1 MSHHHTGSALITVL
15 IISVAIAGMMMA
27 LVDTSVSTLS
37 REQRREQL
45 LRRQTAA
52 ESAANLVLLGVLQSQ
67 NATPPSTA
75 ISLSTSSKSAVA
87 VDLSA
92 PNSVAATVAYQITTT
107 AAAADLSPTLK
118 MSSSDGDLVAGG
130 TKLTATIYPL
140 PWDFKTNAFS
150 GAAGGSVSSWLIKA
164 QAQDGTSSQV
174 KGYDRHR
181 VEIRVKANPTTIN
194 GKGLF
199 SANNYEFKGSA
210 STDSWNSAAGLYGS
224 TAPGYNGNIYAISGL
239 PLISNSGVK
248 GNAFQ
253 TSDPLPAVAIPSP
266 LPGIALPA
274 SITTGSN
281 PNKVTS
287 ITLVAG
293 TTYQCLTAL
302 PDVTYIVGSGG
313 DVTIYVAGDI
323 NVSKPITFVDTRKSS
338 ALPAGNRLWIYQ
350 TDFGAAKTNLNG
362 NAMSGNAADPSRV
375 IIQTAFT
382 GEITLNGSASLGGVL
397 IAPYATIKLL
407 GSFDFFGCLWV
418 EQMYQDQVTGNFK
431 FHYDDYL
438 DNFRFSNRPSYSVSG
453 WRSYTAAWNQ

>member
-45 LRRQTAA
+45 LRRQAAA

-67 NATPPSTA
+67 AETPPTTA
-75 ISLSTSSKSAVA
+75 INLSTSNKNSVP

-92 PNSVAATVAYQITTT
+92 STSAAAMVAYQISTKVT
-107 AAAADLSPTLK
+107 ADDLSPVLK
-118 MSSSDGDLVAGG
+118 MASSNGDMVAGG

-140 PWDFKTNAFS
+140 PWNFKTNAFS
-150 GAAGGSVSSWLIKA
+150 GAAGGSVGSWLIKA
-164 QAQDGTSSQV
+164 QAQDGTPSQV

-210 STDSWNSAAGLYGS
+210 STDSWNSATGVYNSGS
-224 TAPGYNGNIYAISGL
+224 PGSNGNIYAISGL
-239 PLISNSGVK
+239 PLISNSGVN
-248 GNAFQ
+248 GNAYQ
-253 TSDPLPAVAIPSP
+253 TNDPMPAVTIPSP
-266 LPGIALPA
+266 LPGIALPPT
-274 SITTGSN
+274 ITISSVAT
-281 PNKVTS
+281 K
-287 ITLVAG
+287 TLVAG
-293 TTYQCLTAL
+293 TTYSCVGDL
-302 PDVTYIVGSGG
+302 PNVTYIVGSGA
-313 DVTIYVAGDI
+313 DVIIYVAGAID
-323 NVSKPITFVDTRKSS
+323 VSKPISFVDTNKSS

-350 TDFGAAKTNLNG
+350 TDYGAVKTNLNG

-382 GEITLNGSASLGGVL
+382 GEITLNGTASLGGVL
-397 IAPYATIKLL
+397 IAPYATIKLS
-407 GSFDFFGCLWV
+407 GNFNFFGCLWV
-418 EQMYQDQVTGNFK
+418 EQMYQDQVSGNFK

-438 DNFRFSNRPSYSVSG
+438 DNFKFSSNPTYSVSG

>member
-1 MSHHHTGSALITVL
+1 MSHHQTGSALITVL

-45 LRRQTAA
+45 LRRQSAA

-75 ISLSTSSKSAVA
+75 INLSTSSKSAVP
-87 VDLSA
+87 VDLA
-92 PNSVAATVAYQITTT
+92 ATNSVAALVAYQISSKVT
-107 AAAADLSPTLK
+107 AADLSPALK
-118 MSSSDGDLVAGG
+118 MAPSNGDMVAGG

-140 PWDFKTNAFS
+140 PWNFSTNAFS

-164 QAQDGTSSQV
+164 QAQDGTPSQV

-181 VEIRVKANPTTIN
+181 VEIRIKANPTTIN

-224 TAPGYNGNIYAISGL
+224 TAPGYNGNIYAITGL

-274 SITTGSN
+274 SITSGS
-281 PNKVTS
+281 VTS
-287 ITLVAG
+287 KTLVAG
-293 TTYQCLTAL
+293 TTYSCVGAL

-313 DVTIYVAGDI
+313 DVTIYVAGAID
-323 NVSKPITFVDTRKSS
+323 VSKPVTFADTNKSS
-338 ALPAGNRLWIYQ
+338 AIPAGNRLWIYQ
-350 TDFGAAKTNLNG
+350 TDYGAANTNLNG

-375 IIQTAFT
+375 IIQSAFT
-382 GEITLNGSASLGGVL
+382 GEITLNGNASLGAVL
-397 IAPYATIKLL
+397 IAPYATLKLR
-407 GSFDFFGCLWV
+407 GNFDFFGCLWV
-418 EQMYQDQVTGNFK
+418 EQMYQDQVSGNFK

-438 DNFRFSNRPSYSVSG
+438 DNFKFSSTPTYAVSG